1 MDNNAIADQLSLLAR
16 LMDIHGENSFK
27 AKSYATAAYA
37 IEKLPQPLQNL
48 SEEKIY
54 SIRGIGESV
63 GSKIIELM
71 TTGELQLLQ
80 DYLNNTPEGVLELMN
95 IKGLGP
101 KKLHTL
107 WKEYG
112 IDNVEQLKEAC
123 QNNQV
128 ATIKGFGAKTQQNI
142 LEAISFQE
150 QNTGKYLYAQIEAFA
165 EAFQTKLQNAFPD
178 ELLQPTGA
186 FRRHMEV
193 IEKLEWI
200 TTISKTDLKRYM
212 SQEGMEAV
220 SESENELIC
229 SAKEVL
235 QLHFY
240 FTSRNDFYS
249 QLFTTTG
256 SNEFITAWKNTFA
269 IGETTYA
276 TEEAI
281 FQKAG
286 ISYIPPFLRESE
298 NIIAEAKNN
307 AIPQIVE
314 MKDIKGII
322 HSHSNWSDGAYTIEE
337 MAQEA
342 MRLGYEYLVVSDHS
356 KAAYYANGLSEQRI
370 KEQHK
375 YIDELNKKLHP
386 FKLFKSIECDIL
398 NDGAMDYSNKILS
411 TFDLVI
417 ASVHSNLDMPE
428 DKAMMR
434 LMGAITNPYVTILG
448 HMTGRILLRRKG
460 YPVDHKTIIN
470 ACAEN
475 SVVMEINAS
484 PYRLDIDWRW
494 VPYALEQDVL
504 LSVNP
509 DAHSFDDM
517 AAMKYGVLAAQKGG
531 LTASHNLSSFNL
543 QQFEAFLAHR
553 KKIKG
558 LL

>member
-1 MDNNAIADQLSLLAR
+1 MDNNAIADQLSLLAK

-27 AKSYATAAYA
+27 AKSYASAAYA
-37 IEKLPQPLQNL
+37 IEKLPQPLSNL
-48 SEEKIY
+48 SEEKIR
-54 SIRGIGESV
+54 SIKGIGESV
-63 GSKIIELM
+63 GSKVMELL

-80 DYLNNTPEGVLELMN
+80 EYLAKTPEGVLELMN

-101 KKLHTL
+101 KKVHTL
-107 WKEYG
+107 WKEYH
-112 IDNVEQLKEAC
+112 IDTIDQLKDAC
-123 QNNQV
+123 ITNQL
-128 ATIKGFGAKTQQNI
+128 AGKKGFGAKTQENI
-142 LEAISFQE
+142 LAAISFQQ
-150 QNTGKYLYAQIEAFA
+150 QNAGKYLYAQIEAFA
-165 EAFQTKLQNAFPD
+165 EAFQTKLQDAFPD
-178 ELLQPTGA
+178 DIVQSTGA

-200 TTISKTDLKRYM
+200 TTISKTDLERYM
-212 SQEGMEAV
+212 LQQDMEAV
-220 SESENELIC
+220 SKSEDELIF
-229 SAKEVL
+229 SAKEIL
-235 QLHFY
+235 QLHF
-240 FTSRNDFYS
+240 FMAAKEDFYS
-249 QLFTTTG
+249 KLFTTTG
-256 SNEFITAWKNTFA
+256 SSEFITAWNNIFA
-269 IGETTYA
+269 IEETVYPN
-276 TEEAI
+276 EEAI
-281 FQKAG
+281 FQKANLP
-286 ISYIPPFLRESE
+286 YIPPFLRESE
-298 NIIAEAKNN
+298 NIIAKAKDNS
-307 AIPQIVE
+307 IPQVIE

-337 MAQEA
+337 MAEEA

-356 KAAYYANGLSEQRI
+356 KAAYYANGLTEQRI

-398 NDGAMDYSNKILS
+398 NDGAMDYSNKVLS
-411 TFDLVI
+411 TFDMVI

-428 DKAMMR
+428 EKAMMR
-434 LMGAITNPYVTILG
+434 LMGAITNPYVTVLG

-460 YPVDHKTIIN
+460 YPVDHQMIID

-475 SVVMEINAS
+475 KVVMEINAS

-494 VPYALEQDVL
+494 IPYVLEREVI

-531 LTASHNLSSFNL
+531 LTPANNLSSFNL

-553 KKIKG
+553 KKVKG
-558 LL
+558 LI